1 MRKREPSLGLREDEA
16 GRLVRLGGQAAVVA
30 LKNRAPIEDSVA
42 VISRKLSVSLRPQFS
57 ITTFSLSEPDEPAD
71 AVCG

>member
-1 MRKREPSLGLREDEA
+1 MLWGC
-16 GRLVRLGGQAAVVA
+16 QAAVVA
-30 LKNRAPIEDSVA
+30 LKNRAPLEDSVA

-71 AVCG
+71 AAGNLGSRVAREAV